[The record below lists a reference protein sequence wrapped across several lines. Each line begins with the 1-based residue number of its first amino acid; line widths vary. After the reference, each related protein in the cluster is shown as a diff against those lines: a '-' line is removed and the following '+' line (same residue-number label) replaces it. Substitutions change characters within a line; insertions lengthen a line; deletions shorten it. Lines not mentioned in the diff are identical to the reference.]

1 MSLVCV
7 NTAVCRTSCSSTP
20 VQSKMELILYLLIG
34 TINPHCVPKPLQF
47 YGWLVCCSTMLLMSV
62 GTQSHVH
69 YFKNALNDLKF
80 LLFLVVHSR
89 TTRSSVLQP
98 HNCVKFLSGSTHQNF
113 ILQNSWPTVV
123 RSAQKWLGAS
133 RWPQRLFM
141 ISPTADSWFFLL
153 AGSWKKWKH

>member
-7 NTAVCRTSCSSTP
+7 DTAVCRTACSSTP
-20 VQSKMELILYLLIG
+20 VWSQMELIFYLLIS
-34 TINPHCVPKPLQF
+34 TINPHCVPEPLQF

-62 GTQSHVH
+62 STKSHAH

-89 TTRSSVLQP
+89 MTRSSVLQL
-98 HNCVKFLSGSTHQNF
+98 NNYVKFLSGSAHQNF
-113 ILQNSWPTVV
+113 ILQNSWHTVV
-123 RSAQKWLGAS
+123 RPGQKWLGAS
-133 RWPQRLFM
+133 RWPQPLFM
-141 ISPTADSWFFLL
+141 ISQTADPWFFL

>member
-1 MSLVCV
+1 MLLVCV
-7 NTAVCRTSCSSTP
+7 DTAVHRTTCSSTP
-20 VQSKMELILYLLIG
+20 VWSQMELILYLLIS

-47 YGWLVCCSTMLLMSV
+47 YSGLVCCSTMLFMCV
-62 GTQSHVH
+62 NTQSHTH

-98 HNCVKFLSGSTHQNF
+98 HNYVKSLSGHAHQNF

-123 RSAQKWLGAS
+123 RSGQK
-133 RWPQRLFM
+133 
-141 ISPTADSWFFLL
+141 
-153 AGSWKKWKH
+153 